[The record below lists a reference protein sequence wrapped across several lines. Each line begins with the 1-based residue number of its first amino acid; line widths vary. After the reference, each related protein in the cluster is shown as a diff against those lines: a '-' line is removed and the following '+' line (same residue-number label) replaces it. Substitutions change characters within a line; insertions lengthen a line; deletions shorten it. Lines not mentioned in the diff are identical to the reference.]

1 VRGREIPSAL
11 WRGGLYDIDD
21 NRSDTHPLG
30 VLDIGTTIS
39 TSLNILHIGDSV
51 TQQIAGAMDEMLGAY
66 ELYFSTYLWRSTIHL
81 ESC

>member
-1 VRGREIPSAL
+1 M
-11 WRGGLYDIDD
+11 YDIDD

-39 TSLNILHIGDSV
+39 TNLNILHIGDSV

-66 ELYFSTYLWRSTIHL
+66 ELQSRKSIQLKNALKSP
-81 ESC
+81 